1 MQNTNQRLSIMHLLI
16 KQRLDIGHFLIKQR
30 LDIGHLLI
38 TFKITKYMGYIDN
51 NVYRAI
57 FEQFATTT
65 WR

>member
-1 MQNTNQRLSIMHLLI
+1 MQNIIQRLNIKHLLI

-51 NVYRAI
+51 NVYPAI
-57 FEQFATTT
+57 FEQFATTA